1 MRLYR
6 NVDGT
11 IPVWAKWMG
20 ELAFP
25 TGRVAGKEKRHRN
38 QVGEPAVIPGS
49 KTHVLSRLGLKF
61 AR

>member
-25 TGRVAGKEKRHRN
+25 TGRVAGKEKPERHRN

-49 KTHVLSRLGLKF
+49 KTLGLKF